1 MKNFRIPGTVI
12 ISLLLLPV
20 FLLGWEYWV
29 KSGAVSDTLV
39 APPSE
44 ISYALWRAI
53 VHGTMWNDI
62 WITVQEILL
71 GFFVG
76 GVVGVVIGSVLGE
89 SLFLDRVLR
98 PYVVAFQSVPKI
110 ALAPLI
116 VIWLGYDI
124 ASKVAIASTISF
136 FPVLINTL
144 AGIRATPDDQ
154 VELMSAY
161 GGSRLQTFFMVK
173 MPNALPYVF
182 AGLNVAATLSV
193 IGAIVGEFLGAD
205 RGLGYIV
212 LSAGLQLNMGT
223 VFAAIVIMAL
233 IATLMSATIQYL
245 EKKIIFW
252 RSPLG
257 IGGSGN
263 K

>member
-1 MKNFRIPGTVI
+1 MKNFRIPGTVVL
-12 ISLLLLPV
+12 SLLLLPV
-20 FLLGWEYWV
+20 FLLAWEYWV
-29 KSGAVSDTLV
+29 RSGAVSDTLV
-39 APPSE
+39 APPSVV
-44 ISYALWRAI
+44 SQALWRAI
-53 VHGTMWNDI
+53 VLGTMWSDI
-62 WITVQEILL
+62 WVTVQEIML

-76 GVVGVVIGSVLGE
+76 GAVGVLIGSILGE

-98 PYVVAFQSVPKI
+98 PYVIAFQSVPKI

-124 ASKVAIASTISF
+124 ASKVAIASTIAF

-154 VELMSAY
+154 VELMTAY

-173 MPNALPYVF
+173 LPNALPYIF

-233 IATLMSATIQYL
+233 IATSMSVVIQFL
-245 EKKIIFW
+245 ERKIIFW
-252 RSPLG
+252 RSPMG
-257 IGGSGN
+257 IGGAG

>member
-110 ALAPLI
+110 ALAPLVFVWI
-116 VIWLGYDI
+116 GFGQP
-124 ASKVAIASTISF
+124 AILTMAALTAY
-136 FPVLINTL
+136 FPVLINSLSGLRGHDRDLVAFYRTVG
-144 AGIRATPDDQ
+144 AGRVRILFD
-154 VELMSAY
+154 
-161 GGSRLQTFFMVK
+161 VK
-173 MPNALPYVF
+173 LPGAAAQIF
-182 AGLNVAATLSV
+182 AGLEVGLIFGL
-193 IGAIVGEFLGAD
+193 IGDVVMEFLVGSE
-205 RGLGYIV
+205 GLGFLIQQ
-212 LSAGLQLNMGT
+212 SANTSDLPMN
-223 VFAAIVIMAL
+223 FAAILAL
-233 IATLMSATIQYL
+233 ALCGITMSFAL
-245 EKKIIFW
+245 RALRRRAVFW
-252 RSPLG
+252 ERHAAAG
-257 IGGSGN
+257 A
-263 K
+263 